1 MVRRRN
7 ASLPYFGEK
16 REPNTF
22 FGEFMAKRALAIGI
36 ATLVLL
42 SGLSLVAQVDLRT
55 GVKSM
60 HRGQATSAD
69 PRAMASSA
77 AAFDVASYHRGANL
91 LCSQCHTM
99 HASESHADLPSEP
112 GAYPRTYTP
121 QPKLLK
127 ASDPVT
133 LCLTCHDNQVGMPDV
148 IGVDVNNL
156 SDRAAGLF
164 GTVDMPNDNG
174 HKIATGVDPNELCER
189 CHATNNV
196 RDASGFVTA
205 SVSCIDCHNPHGNGR
220 ARNLQWAS
228 YPGGEYPFGYYI
240 RPGSAGLARY
250 EAVNIGYPAP
260 NGTAFSTEGVEVA
273 NMCID
278 CHHAIFNNTDV
289 DTTHV
294 KHPVY
299 NSEWAQRNT
308 ISQGDAKGS
317 TVSSHWISGT
327 GAGFLQ
333 TQRVP
338 FVVRGA
344 ATFASATTV
353 AASNGVFCL
362 SCHKAHGSNEPFGLV
377 FHWTPGGEGC
387 DQCHN
392 KSAI

>member
-1 MVRRRN
+1 MDKRYH
-7 ASLPYFGEK
+7 SLV
-16 REPNTF
+16 
-22 FGEFMAKRALAIGI
+22 I
-36 ATLVLL
+36 AALVLL
-42 SGLSLVAQVDLRT
+42 SGLTVVAQVDLRT

-60 HRGQATSAD
+60 HRGQASGVDA
-69 PRAMASSA
+69 RAMIGSA
-77 AAFDVASYHRGANL
+77 AAFDAATYHRGANL
-91 LCSQCHTM
+91 FCSQCHTM
-99 HASESHADLPSEP
+99 HASETHAGLPSEP

-127 ASDPVT
+127 AADPVT
-133 LCLTCHDNQVGMPDV
+133 LCLTCHDNQAGIPDV
-148 IGVDVNNL
+148 VGADVNNL
-156 SDRAAGLF
+156 SERAAGLF

-174 HKIATGVDPNELCER
+174 HKIATGVDPNTLCER
-189 CHATNNV
+189 CHTTDNV
-196 RDASGFVTA
+196 RDASGFLTA

-240 RPGSAGLARY
+240 RPGSSGMARY
-250 EAVNIGYPAP
+250 ESANIGYPAP
-260 NGTAFSTEGVEVA
+260 NGTAFNTEGIEVT

-278 CHHAIFNNTDV
+278 CHHSIFNSTDV
-289 DTTHV
+289 DSTHV

-333 TQRVP
+333 TPRVH

-344 ATFASATTV
+344 TTFAAATTV

-362 SCHKAHGSNEPFGLV
+362 SCHKAHGSDRAFGLV
-377 FHWTPGGEGC
+377 FSPTPGGEGC

>member
-1 MVRRRN
+1 
-7 ASLPYFGEK
+7 
-16 REPNTF
+16 
-22 FGEFMAKRALAIGI
+22 MAKTALVVAF
-36 ATLVLL
+36 TTVLL
-42 SGLSLVAQVDLRT
+42 VSGLTAVAQVDLRT

-60 HRGQATSAD
+60 HRGSALNVD
-69 PRAMASSA
+69 PRTMMGSAS
-77 AAFDVASYHRGANL
+77 AFDVATYHRGANL
-91 LCSQCHTM
+91 FCSQCHTM
-99 HASESHADLPSEP
+99 HASETHAGLASEP

-127 ASDPVT
+127 AADPVT
-133 LCLTCHDNQVGMPDV
+133 LCLTCHDNQAGIPDV
-148 IGVDVNNL
+148 VGADVNGLNE
-156 SDRAAGLF
+156 RAAGLF
-164 GTVDMPNDNG
+164 GMADMPNDNG
-174 HKIATGVDPNELCER
+174 HKIATGIDPNVLCER
-189 CHATNNV
+189 CHADPNNV

-228 YPGGEYPFGYYI
+228 WPGGEYPFGYYV
-240 RPGSAGLARY
+240 RPGSTGLSRY
-250 EAVNIGYPAP
+250 ESSNIGYPAP
-260 NGTAFSTEGVEVA
+260 NGTNFAVEGVEVT

-278 CHHAIFNNTDV
+278 CHHAIFNNTDI

-299 NSEWAQRNT
+299 NSEWAERNT
-308 ISQGDAKGS
+308 ISQGDAGGS
-317 TVSSHWISGT
+317 TVSSHWISGS

-333 TQRVP
+333 TPRVHY
-338 FVVRGA
+338 VVRGA
-344 ATFASATTV
+344 TDFATSTTV
-353 AASNGVFCL
+353 AATNGVFCL